1 MLKLLEGSDVEVPVG
16 ATSKNAMVPLT
27 TVNTRNI
34 LFICGGAFP
43 ELEKLLKTDLQNSR
57 PLALKLNLKINMI
70 TTKIFSQKL
79 LLRISENLV

>member
-43 ELEKLLKTDLQNSR
+43 ELEKLLKQTY
-57 PLALKLNLKINMI
+57 KTVVHWI
-70 TTKIFSQKL
+70 
-79 LLRISENLV
+79 